1 MVGPLVVGVDG
12 SPESIDALT
21 APVDLAAAAGRGIIV
36 LHVRH
41 ANALAATGAIAEP
54 GSGPAIGEALDELE
68 ARSRA
73 EAAIV
78 MRKRPV
84 DWRFETAEGDPAR
97 ALIAAAEVNGAA
109 GIIVGGHRHGVVGG
123 LVTGSVAQKLVRQ
136 SPVSVSVVRD
146 GQPHRIP
153 STPADEGTMVG

>member
-21 APVDLAAAAGRGIIV
+21 AAVDLAAASGRGIIV
-36 LHVRH
+36 VHVRH
-41 ANALAATGAIAEP
+41 ANALAATGAVAEP
-54 GSGPAIGEALDELE
+54 GSGPAIDEALDALE

-78 MRKRPV
+78 MRNGPV
-84 DWRFETAEGDPAR
+84 DWRFETAQGDPAR
-97 ALIAAAEVNGAA
+97 ALIAAAEVNRAA

-123 LVTGSVAQKLVRQ
+123 LITGSVAQKLVRQ
-136 SPVSVSVVRD
+136 SPVPLYVVRD
-146 GQPHRIP
+146 GQTHRIP
-153 STPADEGTMVG
+153 STPANDDTMVH